1 MKLMILLT
9 EDDPSAWDRATPEER
24 QDVIDR
30 HAAFGAALRAR
41 GTILAGEALAGAD
54 EARGVR
60 GGLVVEG
67 PYAEAVEQLTGF
79 YLVDLP
85 DLDVALE
92 TCTLL
97 PAGYGIEVR
106 PVVDV
111 PE

>member
-1 MKLMILLT
+1 MRLLILLT
-9 EDDPSAWDRATPEER
+9 EDDPSAWDRATEQQR

-30 HAAFGAALRAR
+30 HAAFGEALRMR
-41 GTILAGEALAGAD
+41 GSIISAEALAGAD

-60 GGLVVEG
+60 DGMVTEG
-67 PYAEAVEQLTGF
+67 PYAEAIEQLTGF

-97 PAGYGIEVR
+97 PTGYRIEIR

-111 PE
+111 PG